1 MFGPVSHVFF
11 STLWNRQNEDF
22 SARAQFCPQRSD
34 FTSWHHFW
42 NLQTKLPHPRTVLGL
57 FPQWKVRLK
66 FINRPKIG
74 HARENP
80 DSGSKLASL
89 KSASRRLEH
98 PQMDLATGNSAQP
111 SAFDVGLIFGMIWGV
126 SRTLLFCQHLKPKA
140 NAWIMRS
147 WLGTLRSKVG
157 GVQVR

>member
-89 KSASRRLEH
+89 KSAPKTSGAPPDGFSHRKKCSTQRIYCW
-98 PQMDLATGNSAQP
+98 
-111 SAFDVGLIFGMIWGV
+111 FDVRNDLGGLQNTFVLPTFETEGQCMDYEILV
-126 SRTLLFCQHLKPKA
+126 ENT
-140 NAWIMRS
+140 
-147 WLGTLRSKVG
+147 
-157 GVQVR
+157 